1 MPQNCVALKLKLI
14 FPYSQALG
22 GENYDEQEAVLEKA
36 MKYMKTNRN
45 LSTKKPT
52 PRKDGTMPPP
62 RKPRIIKHQNGF
74 LITVSANMAL
84 QKVMDQEYSVPRLK
98 TAHTGQDFVER
109 YFGYIRDMDGPNRY
123 PSALQLV
130 YRVSRD
136 LTRTLL
142 KVSS

>member
-1 MPQNCVALKLKLI
+1 
-14 FPYSQALG
+14 
-22 GENYDEQEAVLEKA
+22 
-36 MKYMKTNRN
+36 
-45 LSTKKPT
+45 
-52 PRKDGTMPPP
+52 
-62 RKPRIIKHQNGF
+62 
-74 LITVSANMAL
+74 MAL
-84 QKVMDQEYSVPRLK
+84 QKVMDEEYGVPYLK

-142 KVSS
+142 KV